1 MTSNVTIAYVS
12 FISGAALAIR
22 DAIGGGAKDSAIIAD
37 VLQMISFHRELALV
51 TFNFIIIFALVNL
64 NVSRYQGHQ
73 ANGHGTLLVFT
84 ISTPLG
90 LCKVC

>member
-51 TFNFIIIFALVNL
+51 TFNLIVIFK
-64 NVSRYQGHQ
+64 S
-73 ANGHGTLLVFT
+73 
-84 ISTPLG
+84 P
-90 LCKVC
+90 